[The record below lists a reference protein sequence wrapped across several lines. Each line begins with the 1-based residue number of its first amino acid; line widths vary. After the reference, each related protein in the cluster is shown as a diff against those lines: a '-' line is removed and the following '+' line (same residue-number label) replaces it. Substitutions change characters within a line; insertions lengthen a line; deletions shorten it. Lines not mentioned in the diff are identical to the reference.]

1 MDHLTDLGAK
11 CETVEIQI
19 HWLVL
24 FMEDSLTHINEWI
37 VYYDKYLMGEYILN

>member
-11 CETVEIQI
+11 CETVEI

-24 FMEDSLTHINEWI
+24 FMEDSLTRINEWI
-37 VYYDKYLMGEYILN
+37 VYCDKCLMGEYILN